1 MKFSS
6 IVPNMKDYHNN
17 CRRTLWDK
25 GVYIYEK
32 DDKIYMHGADGID
45 RVFELKTEDILADD
59 WLIKL

>member
-1 MKFSS
+1 
-6 IVPNMKDYHNN
+6 MKDYHNN
-17 CRRTLWDK
+17 CRRTIWDK

-32 DDKIYMHGADGID
+32 ENTIYMHGVDGVD